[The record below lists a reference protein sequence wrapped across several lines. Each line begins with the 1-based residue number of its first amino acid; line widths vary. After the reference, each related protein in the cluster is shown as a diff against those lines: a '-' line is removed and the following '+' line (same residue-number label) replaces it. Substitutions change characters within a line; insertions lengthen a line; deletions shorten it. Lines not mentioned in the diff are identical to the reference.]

1 MKPGCLIKSLIVS
14 TIIIAVIAYIL
25 INKYD
30 EYVLLPARDF
40 IISKSFDSVNE
51 MVLKLQPGAN
61 TDSLQKTLA
70 LYKRLLES
78 QQKFNITR
86 IDSVADS
93 LIGIM
98 EDKVISDKE
107 LQEFSKFI
115 ERQIE
120 YEKRQKN

>member
-1 MKPGCLIKSLIVS
+1 MKPGCLVKSLIVS

-51 MVLKLQPGAN
+51 MVLELQPGSN
-61 TDSLQKTLA
+61 TDSLKKTLT

-93 LIGIM
+93 LVGIM